1 MKKSIHRERFEKV
14 ASNRVQKTIDSLNSL
29 SKCSN
34 IYNYEY
40 NKKDV
45 DVMMKEIKKT
55 LSKAESLFR
64 SNLKNSSSK
73 FKF

>member
-1 MKKSIHRERFEKV
+1 MNKSIHRERFEKV

-40 NKKDV
+40 NKEDV
-45 DVMMKEIKKT
+45 DVMMKEIKT
-55 LSKAESLFR
+55 LYQKL
-64 SNLKNSSSK
+64 NLYSEVI
-73 FKF
+73 